1 MVPLRRPTDLQPCL
15 SCLILCSRAQ
25 DTTTDCLSS
34 SALYLCPFLYLL
46 QIPVVHALLPTI
58 ALPLWSLHMYSS
70 TQTPGLQMRPFH
82 LQMEGYLLLKFSV
95 SLLSSKQCPGPFP
108 QIARPQIFW
117 LSLPSLTSSLQCLQG
132 FRYPTTSFPKHSCH
146 VPVLL
151 FFDDCFLSH
160 VPLYIL
166 SS

>member
-70 TQTPGLQMRPFH
+70 MQTPGLQMRT
-82 LQMEGYLLLKFSV
+82 
-95 SLLSSKQCPGPFP
+95 LSFTNGGIPSTKV
-108 QIARPQIFW
+108 
-117 LSLPSLTSSLQCLQG
+117 LSLTVVFQIVP
-132 FRYPTTSFPKHSCH
+132 RSFPLDRKALDLLALTPLSNFISL
-146 VPVLL
+146 VPPG
-151 FFDDCFLSH
+151 FSIPHHFIS
-160 VPLYIL
+160 
-166 SS
+166 